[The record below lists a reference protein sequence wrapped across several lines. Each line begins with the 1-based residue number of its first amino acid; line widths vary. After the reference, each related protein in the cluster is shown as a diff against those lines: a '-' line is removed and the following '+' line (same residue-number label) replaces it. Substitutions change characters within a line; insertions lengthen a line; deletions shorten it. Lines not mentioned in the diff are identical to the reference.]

1 MSPLDVAENKVT
13 KRASSAYVPPL
24 QRTEGQPPPIA
35 ANGGLS
41 YMSFDR
47 EGDAEPPRRSR
58 TRSRS
63 SPRVRA
69 SALST

>member
-1 MSPLDVAENKVT
+1 MNPLEVAENSSAASTNK
-13 KRASSAYVPPL
+13 ASSAYVPPL

-47 EGDAEPPRRSR
+47 DPPRRSR
-58 TRSRS
+58 TRSPRS
-63 SPRVRA
+63 PAARLSA
-69 SALST
+69 SST